1 MNKLVILGL
10 TWFQIGAGKGCLGSQ
25 KKINIRVLGTW
36 GLGISISQA
45 ALKFEWFVDH
55 MISSIFKLRHLVLCN
70 FFFVLLNWNEK
81 QQQQQKQCFSLFAD
95 GSQEAK
101 RELRGK
107 KSHIIKL
114 WVSYGTVNFMA
125 GVETMCSPNCAGR
138 LGQVSFHFTLLGVFI
153 FFSFQEM
160 DLKMPCISHSP
171 VLLATPW
178 FSWQHS
184 ISKCKSLKVSYPQQ
198 V

>member
-107 KSHIIKL
+107 NH
-114 WVSYGTVNFMA
+114 
-125 GVETMCSPNCAGR
+125 
-138 LGQVSFHFTLLGVFI
+138 TLLNFESLMVLWILWQVLKLCAVQTVLEDWVKSPFTSLYWKLLF